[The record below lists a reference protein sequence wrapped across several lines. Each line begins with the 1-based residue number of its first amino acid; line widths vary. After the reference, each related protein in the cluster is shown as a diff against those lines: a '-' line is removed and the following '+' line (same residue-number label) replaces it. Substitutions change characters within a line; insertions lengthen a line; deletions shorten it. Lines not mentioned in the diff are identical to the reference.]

1 MKKAAKFR
9 LVVILQLLLVMLV
22 VQIINEV
29 SDGSLRYY
37 GIHPRDL
44 GSLPLIYTSPFIHG
58 SRVHLVNNA
67 VGFATFS
74 LLCMMR
80 GTAFYVKAS
89 LFIVTV
95 GGLIVWTLGRPAVHI
110 GASGWIFG
118 LWSLTI
124 ALAWFERSILNI
136 LISLTV
142 IVIYGSMAFGM
153 LPTDPY
159 ISFEAHIAG
168 AFAGV
173 IAASMLARKDR
184 HFKWH

>member
-1 MKKAAKFR
+1 MNKAVKLR
-9 LVVILQLLLVMLV
+9 LVLILQLLLVMLA
-22 VQIINEV
+22 VQAINEAR
-29 SDGSLRYY
+29 GGALRYY

-58 SRVHLVNNA
+58 SWLHLLNNA

-74 LLCMMR
+74 MLCLMR
-80 GTAFYVKAS
+80 GTAFYLKAS

-95 GGLIVWTLGRPAVHI
+95 GGLMVWALGRPAVHI

-136 LISLTV
+136 LIAVVV
-142 IVIYGSMAFGM
+142 IVVYGGMAFGM

-173 IAASMLARKDR
+173 MAASMLGRKER
-184 HFKWH
+184 HFKWF